1 VREEYHDVPWRG
13 MAGLRDRLIH
23 DYFGINLDIVW
34 QIITN
39 ELPQAAGQIETM
51 TGDSSEG

>member
-1 VREEYHDVPWRG
+1 MREEYHDVPWRG